1 MSWTAACNHL
11 YAARAAALATLLLR
25 LLPTLR
31 LECWSRTSKA
41 TPTSKLK
48 NPKLAPKRG
57 CIEPHREQAFSKGVI
72 GIPIAKVKVGA
83 ITRRTQRQWPRR
95 FNVEMDLWR
104 GFQAIN
110 KKVRAF
116 AYAPEG

>member
-11 YAARAAALATLLLR
+11 HAARAAALATLLLR

-57 CIEPHREQAFSKGVI
+57 CIEPHRDQGGI
-72 GIPIAKVKVGA
+72 GISIAEGQGRVV
-83 ITRRTQRQWPRR
+83 
-95 FNVEMDLWR
+95 R
-104 GFQAIN
+104 GMCVAG
-110 KKVRAF
+110 R
-116 AYAPEG
+116 

>member
-48 NPKLAPKRG
+48 NL
-57 CIEPHREQAFSKGVI
+57 
-72 GIPIAKVKVGA
+72 
-83 ITRRTQRQWPRR
+83 
-95 FNVEMDLWR
+95 
-104 GFQAIN
+104 
-110 KKVRAF
+110 
-116 AYAPEG
+116 

>member
-57 CIEPHREQAFSKGVI
+57 CIEPHRNQAVSKGAI
-72 GIPIAKVKVGA
+72 GISIAESQGRVV
-83 ITRRTQRQWPRR
+83 
-95 FNVEMDLWR
+95 R
-104 GFQAIN
+104 GMCVAG
-110 KKVRAF
+110 R
-116 AYAPEG
+116 

>member
-1 MSWTAACNHL
+1 VSWSAACNHL
-11 YAARAAALATLLLR
+11 HAARTAALATLMLR

-57 CIEPHREQAFSKGVI
+57 CIEPHRDQGDI
-72 GIPIAKVKVGA
+72 GISIAEGQGRVV
-83 ITRRTQRQWPRR
+83 
-95 FNVEMDLWR
+95 R
-104 GFQAIN
+104 GMCVAG
-110 KKVRAF
+110 R
-116 AYAPEG
+116 